1 MLSINKELIIIGVLL
16 LCLLYLNHEN
26 KHIKIRLNE
35 ELKAKQEHIKTIE
48 NLNQEIR
55 KIESLNK
62 ELKAQEIKQENIKN
76 IQIKKALN
84 NEKSKDKLS
93 DYFVDVFCSLQQTN
107 ANSVCKAKNSK

>member
-1 MLSINKELIIIGVLL
+1 MLSINNIAIVVLIF
-16 LCLLYLNHEN
+16 CLLYLNYEN
-26 KHIKIRLNE
+26 KHIKARLNE

-48 NLNQEIR
+48 NLSSEIE
-55 KIESLNK
+55 KMQSLNK

-76 IQIKKALN
+76 TQIKKALN

-107 ANSVCKAKNSK
+107 ANSVCKTTPSK